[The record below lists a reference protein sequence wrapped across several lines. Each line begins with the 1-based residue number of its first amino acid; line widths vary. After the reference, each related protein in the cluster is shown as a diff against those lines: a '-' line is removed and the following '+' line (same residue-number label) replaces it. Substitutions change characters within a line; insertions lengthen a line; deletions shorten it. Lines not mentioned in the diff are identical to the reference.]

1 MKIRHQLVLSIF
13 VFLFSIFNFSSV
25 ARAQAFTE
33 LHSFN
38 SDTLTNYSSL
48 WLDVDQDYDLDVL
61 QLSILNKPNQ
71 LYLSEN
77 NTRNKTNSVFQKDG
91 GNANG
96 ACYADI
102 DRDGDLDVFVYSI
115 FGQKNCLYI
124 QEAKGLFRKENTLD
138 IINKENN
145 AFYACFTDV
154 DLDNDP
160 DLLITD
166 TELWNPKSIR
176 KVTRI
181 YYNDGTGK
189 FSLDESEQ
197 FMVPKSDTRAA
208 LFADLNQDAREDLLL
223 INFGSEMELYLKNN
237 ANVFNKAETKLSLEK
252 ADYMDALSVDIDN
265 DGDLDV
271 LVATVKSGVDLFINE
286 GHLTFTKTENVFGL
300 NNYVIAGIE
309 ALDWNKDGQMDIMVH
324 KSFSKEKRLFI
335 NKNTQVNWVKFYL
348 RADRSNINGI
358 QAKVYVKSNTNDW
371 NYWQMKEVR
380 TNKHS
385 TPNTFDL
392 HFGVGALNT
401 IDSVKVIWPDGTEQY
416 LHNLSVNTT
425 YFIEERKPLKTVN
438 PEHIDLSKSQA
449 FNDINISAVADRFR
463 FGEITGITLFYENK
477 GLVEQD
483 VDIDLKLSEPMKM
496 FNSFPMPNSHT
507 ETTYHWQIPKVPA
520 QYRGII
526 TLSVRA
532 PNIED
537 TTTKEQKIT
546 LEIFPSIG
554 DENVRDNEME
564 LLRSIE

>member
-1 MKIRHQLVLSIF
+1 MSLKKIFL
-13 VFLFSIFNFSSV
+13 VFLIYNLQFTTYNLV
-25 ARAQAFTE
+25 KAQAFTE

-102 DRDGDLDVFVYSI
+102 DMDGDLDVFVYSI

-138 IINKENN
+138 IISKENN

-181 YYNDGTGK
+181 YYSDGTGK

-197 FMVPKSDTRAA
+197 FVVPKSDTRAA
-208 LFADLNQDAREDLLL
+208 LVADLNQDAREDLLL

-237 ANVFNKAETKLSLEK
+237 ANIFNKVETKLSLEK
-252 ADYMDALSVDIDN
+252 ADYMDAISVDIDN

-286 GHLTFTKTENVFGL
+286 GHLTFTKMENVFGL

-309 ALDWNKDGQMDIMVH
+309 ALDWNKDGQMDIMLH

-335 NKNTQVNWVKFYL
+335 NNNTQGNWVKFFL

-358 QAKVYVKSNTNDW
+358 QTKVYVKSKTKDW

-380 TNKHS
+380 SNKHS
-385 TPNTFDL
+385 TQNSFDL
-392 HFGVGALNT
+392 NFGVGELSS
-401 IDSVKVIWPDGTEQY
+401 IDSVKIIWPDGTDQY
-416 LHNLSVNTT
+416 LHNLSANTT
-425 YFIEERKPLKTVN
+425 YFVEERKPLKTVN

-496 FNSFPMPNSHT
+496 FNSFPMPNNYS
-507 ETTYHWQIPKVPA
+507 ETNYTWHINKVPA

-532 PNIED
+532 PNIES
-537 TTTKEQKIT
+537 TTAKEQKIST
-546 LEIFPSIG
+546 VISPSIG

-564 LLRSIE
+564 LLRAIE

>member
-1 MKIRHQLVLSIF
+1 MSLKKIFL
-13 VFLFSIFNFSSV
+13 VFLIYNLQITTYNLV
-25 ARAQAFTE
+25 KAQGFTE

-77 NTRNKTNSVFQKDG
+77 NTLNKANSVFQKDG

-102 DRDGDLDVFVYSI
+102 DMDGDLDVFVYSI

-138 IINKENN
+138 IISKENN

-197 FMVPKSDTRAA
+197 FVVPKSDTRAA
-208 LFADLNQDAREDLLL
+208 LVADLNQDAREDLLL

-237 ANVFNKAETKLSLEK
+237 ANIFNKAETKLSLEK
-252 ADYMDALSVDIDN
+252 ADYMDAISVDIDN

-286 GHLTFTKTENVFGL
+286 GHLTFTKMENVFGL

-335 NKNTQVNWVKFYL
+335 NNNTQGNWVNFFL

-358 QAKVYVKSNTNDW
+358 QTKVYVKSKTKDW

-380 TNKHS
+380 SNKHS
-385 TPNTFDL
+385 TQNSFDL
-392 HFGVGALNT
+392 HFGVGELSS
-401 IDSVKVIWPDGTEQY
+401 IDSVKIIWPDGTDQY
-416 LHNLSVNTT
+416 LHNLSANTT
-425 YFIEERKPLKTVN
+425 YFVEERKPMKTLN
-438 PEHIDLSKSQA
+438 PEHFDLSKSQA

-496 FNSFPMPNSHT
+496 FNSFPMPKNYS
-507 ETTYHWQIPKVPA
+507 ETNYTWHINKVPA

-532 PNIED
+532 PNIES
-537 TTTKEQKIT
+537 TTAKEQKIST
-546 LEIFPSIG
+546 VISPSIG